1 MKKKKRLIY
10 SMLCAAGSV
19 MVGLF
24 ANQLTELYGC
34 VLFGLGVGLMV
45 YSMINLNK

>member
-1 MKKKKRLIY
+1 MKKKSFIF
-10 SMLCAAGSV
+10 SILCAIGSC

-34 VLFGLGVGLMV
+34 ILFGIGIGLMV
-45 YSMINLNK
+45 YSIININK